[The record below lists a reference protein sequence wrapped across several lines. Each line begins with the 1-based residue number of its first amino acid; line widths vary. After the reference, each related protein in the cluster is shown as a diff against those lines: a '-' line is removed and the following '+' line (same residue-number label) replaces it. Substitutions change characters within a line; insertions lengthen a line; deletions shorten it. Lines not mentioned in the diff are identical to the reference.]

1 MAGVHIGDGA
11 IIGASCVVAKD
22 IPPYVVAVGNPC
34 HVVNKRME

>member
-22 IPPYVVAVGNPC
+22 IPPYVVAVGTPC